1 MRLPQALAT
10 LLALALPAAAQV
22 TWTVG
27 GPNGQFAT
35 IQEALAV
42 AGPDDL
48 VDVQPGTYPGFTMS
62 SPARVM
68 GRNGVQVNG
77 LSRIVGLPPGS
88 TALVADLSVGAL
100 QAIDCEGST
109 LLDGIFTRS
118 FEVRG
123 SSDVRVRGLE
133 ATANWLTS
141 TPAAV
146 VIDDSRVQL
155 EASTI
160 LGESGSVADGGPGLI
175 ATGGSFLH
183 LTDSRVERGRS
194 GAEFDLFTVY
204 APDGGDG
211 MTLEGASAARI
222 VRSEV
227 IGGGGGWHNYAGRG
241 FNCFDG
247 FHGPGLRQCGGHSQR
262 WDSDIRDGY
271 WNGSFTPP
279 GPPVVMDCGA
289 TLTSA
294 ADPPGLTLTGP
305 LTAGSNFDLAASA
318 GVGTSL
324 RLVFGRRTDLDVTLG
339 TQIPRLVEP
348 LRIASLGSVPATGE
362 AHVQGTV
369 PTWPRGTQFFLQVSR
384 TGAAGT
390 DFSNSTLFLVR

>member
-77 LSRIVGLPPGS
+77 LSRMVGLPPGS
-88 TALVADLSVGAL
+88 TALVADLSVDAF

-109 LLDGIFTRS
+109 LVDGIFTRS
-118 FEVRG
+118 FEARG
-123 SSDVRVRGLE
+123 CSDLRVRELE

-160 LGESGSVADGGPGLI
+160 LGESSSSADGGPGLI

-183 LTDSRVERGRS
+183 LMDSRVEGGRG
-194 GAEFDLFTVY
+194 GAEFDLFTIY

-211 MTLEGASAARI
+211 MTLEGASAVRI

-227 IGGGGGWHNYAGRG
+227 IGGGGGWHNYAGGG
-241 FNCFDG
+241 FNCYDG
-247 FHGPGLRQCGGHSQR
+247 FHGPGLRQCGGHSQT
-262 WDSDIRDGY
+262 WDSEIRDGY
-271 WNGSFTPP
+271 WSGSFTSP
-279 GPPVVMDCGA
+279 GPPFVMSCGA
-289 TLTSA
+289 TLTSGT
-294 ADPPGLTLTGP
+294 DLPGLTLTGP

-324 RLVFGRRTDLDVTLG
+324 RLVFGRRTDLDLTLG

-384 TGAAGT
+384 TGATGT